1 MSMETEA
8 QKMPYFKYQGKSV
21 FYTEYGR
28 GTPVLFLHGNT
39 SSSKMLEPLMPL
51 YTGQFRCILIDFLGN
66 SRSDRVECF
75 SSDIWYEE
83 GLQAIALAEHL
94 PYGKTF
100 LVGTSGGAWA
110 AIHAALER
118 PDLFRAVIADSFD
131 GRTLHDHFAD
141 HLQAERSA
149 AKADPR
155 SRAFYAWCQGP
166 DWETIVDLDTAAL
179 LQLAEEKR
187 YLFHKPLAQIRIP
200 LLLMG
205 SRRDE
210 MCRKNLEEEYQ
221 QMAAHI
227 PRATIQMFEH
237 GGHPAILTNAEQ
249 AAEVICTFMMQS
261 NNV

>member
-1 MSMETEA
+1 
-8 QKMPYFKYQGKSV
+8 MPYFKYQGKSV

-118 PDLFRAVIADSFD
+118 PDLFRAVIADSSLIICRLKGVRQRPIRGQERFMRGVRD
-131 GRTLHDHFAD
+131 RTGKPSLTLTQRPCCS
-141 HLQAERSA
+141 LQRRSA
-149 AKADPR
+149 IY
-155 SRAFYAWCQGP
+155 S
-166 DWETIVDLDTAAL
+166 
-179 LQLAEEKR
+179 
-187 YLFHKPLAQIRIP
+187 
-200 LLLMG
+200 
-205 SRRDE
+205 
-210 MCRKNLEEEYQ
+210 
-221 QMAAHI
+221 
-227 PRATIQMFEH
+227 
-237 GGHPAILTNAEQ
+237 TNPWLK
-249 AAEVICTFMMQS
+249 
-261 NNV
+261 